1 METISNTERA
11 ISMIHELESRY
22 LISNNEAC
30 RRLGVSQI
38 NYRRWVRGDYQI
50 SNRLYNRMIVRFDDI
65 KDVTDN
71 TALIIKLQSQIY
83 DIQKQLDAISGK

>member
-1 METISNTERA
+1 
-11 ISMIHELESRY
+11 
-22 LISNNEAC
+22 
-30 RRLGVSQI
+30 
-38 NYRRWVRGDYQI
+38 
-50 SNRLYNRMIVRFDDI
+50 MIVRFDDI